1 MEFNL
6 LMWKVY
12 LDIKND
18 FNNVTVKMIKNKLT
32 L

>member
-18 FNNVTVKMIKNKLT
+18 FNNVTVKMIKNKLR

>member
-12 LDIKND
+12 LGIKND
-18 FNNVTVKMIKNKLT
+18 FNNVTVKMIKNKLR